1 MASRMRDLFESSFT
15 DRLPVELEVCDF
27 NQLVSC
33 GPELD
38 CFKNRDVLFITGTTN
53 PHVKGYAF
61 VALEDIISGNNIRL
75 IMNRLSRFLDMDQL
89 NEALDLLRKNF
100 TLQNVVGYLTILN
113 PKILLDSVS
122 QAVGTLQDY
131 LNRRFGGK
139 ILIGIYIHV
148 CCLVER
154 LVTKSAISEF
164 ERLEDFE
171 REHGEFIQYVNQSFQ
186 ELSKSYNVTIPVSEI
201 AYLYD
206 FIVEDGQL

>member
-1 MASRMRDLFESSFT
+1 M
-15 DRLPVELEVCDF
+15 
-27 NQLVSC
+27 
-33 GPELD
+33 
-38 CFKNRDVLFITGTTN
+38 
-53 PHVKGYAF
+53 
-61 VALEDIISGNNIRL
+61 
-75 IMNRLSRFLDMDQL
+75 
-89 NEALDLLRKNF
+89 
-100 TLQNVVGYLTILN
+100 GYLTILN